1 MESRF
6 NRHSDRLAERHGER
20 VWRIG
25 LDAGFSCPHREGGR
39 GAGGC
44 AFCAPDAGLA
54 AYQHDGR
61 RLVED
66 LDEQIAR
73 GLGFL
78 RNRYGARLFF
88 LYFQAYSCT
97 NLPVAQ
103 LAQVYDNAVALF
115 GARAPGA
122 LRGMVVSTRP
132 DCLDRAK
139 AELLSS
145 YTARGMEVWLE
156 LGLQSSNDSS
166 LARINRG
173 HGAQAFVDAA
183 RVSRG
188 LGLKRACHLILG
200 LPGESKADMLRSA
213 EFAAAQGM
221 EGLKFHDLRLVKGSA
236 LARNLPAGEYAPLHP
251 SRLPGLLA
259 EILERL
265 PWEVEILRL
274 SADFPKGHCLDI
286 FPPIEKNQL
295 YTAVE
300 RMLAAR
306 NSRQGGRI
314 AQRAAR

>member
-6 NRHSDRLAERHGER
+6 NRHSDRLVERHGER

-25 LDAGFSCPHREGGR
+25 LDAGFTCPHRQGGR

-44 AFCAPDAGLA
+44 AFCAPEAGLA

-66 LDEQIAR
+66 LDEQISR

-78 RNRYGARLFF
+78 RSRYKARLFF

-103 LAQVYDNAVALF
+103 LSWIYDGAIALF
-115 GARAPGA
+115 NAKAPGS
-122 LRGMVVSTRP
+122 LRGIVVSTRP

-145 YTARGMEVWLE
+145 YAAGGLEVWLE
-156 LGLQSSNDSS
+156 LGLQSSSDAS

-173 HGAQAFVDAA
+173 HDVQAFVDAA
-183 RVSRG
+183 GASRG
-188 LGLKRACHLILG
+188 LGIKRACHLILG
-200 LPGESKADMLRSA
+200 LPGESKSDMLRSA
-213 EFAAAQGM
+213 AFAAVQGM
-221 EGLKFHDLRLVKGSA
+221 EGIKFHDLRLVKGSS
-236 LARNLPAGEYAPLHP
+236 LARCLAAGEYAPLHP

-259 EILERL
+259 EILETL
-265 PWEVEILRL
+265 PWDMEILRL
-274 SADFPKGHCLDI
+274 SADFPKGQCFDL
-286 FPPIEKNQL
+286 FPPYEKNRL

-300 RMLAAR
+300 GILKAG
-306 NSRQGGRI
+306 NSRQGGRS
-314 AQRAAR
+314 AQGAAQ